1 MNHQDRDVVKDIRPQ
16 SGWTTRRSL
25 LKGTGAVLGGGAAS
39 QLLPLVSASTTPEP
53 REHQPGPVVT
63 ASNGTAIVATMAGKV
78 VGFIRHGIY
87 TYKGI
92 PYGDATG
99 GPNRF
104 KPPLK
109 PKSWEGVRSCRSYG
123 PIAPQVVARRNFGDE
138 AGFLSNWDDG
148 LQRMYGAGADENCL
162 CLNVWTP
169 GIGDGKKRPVL
180 MWLHGGGF
188 DAGSSH
194 EMPCYNGENLAHRGD
209 VVVVSINHRL
219 GVLGFIDLSGYGD
232 QYKSAGN
239 AGMLDIVAALEWVRD
254 NIAEF
259 GGDPNRVTVFGQSG
273 GAGKVSVLLGMP
285 TAKGLFHR
293 AIVQS
298 RGDALSPVLPEDA
311 RRLAD
316 QVVAELG
323 LSKETIDKIQTV
335 PFTDVINAGRSAIKN
350 LWTPPAQGA
359 YPAYHLDT
367 FDIGQ
372 PLFTP
377 VLDGVIIPEQ
387 TSYPRASEVSADVP
401 LMIGSTLNETFYAT
415 SHPEYELMSE
425 AELEH
430 EVRRTFGD
438 RAPQVIRA
446 FRNRTPNAKP
456 FDLWS
461 QIGAS
466 FFRDNTLKMATAK
479 AALGRA
485 ATYVYWF
492 WWKTPIL
499 DGRPRAFHTAELPF
513 CFANTDLCDTW
524 TGGGDD
530 ARMLAGNVSDA
541 WINFA
546 RSGDPNH
553 PGIPHWKVFSPETM
567 PTMIFDNKV
576 VAVDAP
582 DREEQEIITASG
594 CFRKLRCT

>member
-1 MNHQDRDVVKDIRPQ
+1 VKEVRSEP
-16 SGWTTRRSL
+16 GWTTRRRL
-25 LKGTGAVLGGGAAS
+25 LKGAGAVLGGGAAA
-39 QLLPLVSASTTPEP
+39 QLLPSASATPEP
-53 REHQPGPVVT
+53 REHHRGPAVT
-63 ASNGTAIVATMAGKV
+63 ASNSTAIVTTTAGKV

-92 PYGDATG
+92 PYGETTEGA
-99 GPNRF
+99 NRF

-109 PKSWEGVRSCRSYG
+109 PKSWEGIRSCRSYG
-123 PIAPQVVARRNFGDE
+123 PIAPQVAARRNFGDE
-138 AGFLSNWDDG
+138 AGFLTNWDDG

-169 GIGDGKKRPVL
+169 GVGDGKKRPVL

-194 EMPCYNGENLAHRGD
+194 EMPCYNGENLAYRGD

-232 QYKSAGN
+232 QYRSAGN

-254 NIAEF
+254 NIVEF
-259 GGDPNRVTVFGQSG
+259 GGDLNRVTVFGQSG

-285 TAKGLFHR
+285 AAKGLIHR

-298 RGDALSPVLPEDA
+298 RGDALSPVMPADA

-335 PFTDVINAGRSAIKN
+335 PFIDVINAGRGAIKK
-350 LWTPPAQGA
+350 LWTPAAQGA

-377 VLDGVIIPEQ
+377 VLDGVIVPGQ
-387 TSYPRASEVSADVP
+387 TSFPRASEVSADVP

-415 SHPEYELMSE
+415 SHPEYELMTES
-425 AELEH
+425 ELEY

-438 RAPQVIRA
+438 WTPQVIRA

-466 FFRDNTLKMATAK
+466 FFRDNTLKMAKAK
-479 AALGRA
+479 AALGKA
-485 ATYVYWF
+485 PTYVYWF

-499 DGRPRAFHTAELPF
+499 GGRPGAFHTAELPF
-513 CFANTDLCDTW
+513 VFANTDLCDTW
-524 TGGGDD
+524 TGGGED
-530 ARMLAGNVSDA
+530 ARALSEKVSDA

-546 RSGDPNH
+546 RTGDPNH
-553 PGIPHWKVFSPETM
+553 RGIPHWKPFSPETM
-567 PTMIFDNKV
+567 PTMIFDNDV

-582 DREEQEIITASG
+582 DREEQLIIAASG
-594 CFRKLRCT
+594 CFRKLQCTSSEGALSR